1 MIDLGRLFDEA
12 YGINA
17 SDIHITVGVKPIL
30 RVNGELVP
38 ADSFDVLAPKDTE
51 EIAMHLMDEY
61 EKNVLDEMGEVDF
74 SYSLKQKG
82 RFRINAYRQRGSISI
97 AIRPIPFETPSLD
110 TLMLPEVLKK
120 MAMKD
125 RGLFLVT
132 GPTGSGKSSTLA
144 SMINYI
150 NNNKTAHIITLEDP
164 IEFLHKHSRSIIDQR
179 EIGNDSRTF
188 AGALRGAL
196 RQDPDIILV
205 GEMRDLETIQIAITA
220 AETGH
225 LVLSSL
231 HTNGA
236 AATVERIID
245 VFPPSQQQQ
254 IKVQLSNVL
263 NGVMSQQLLR
273 RSDNH
278 GRVAA
283 CEIMVGNKA
292 VHNNIREG
300 KTHQIMSSIQTGS
313 ADGMIS
319 MDNYIVNL
327 YKKRLISYDEALAR
341 CIDKR
346 ALNIYT

>member
-1 MIDLGRLFDEA
+1 MIDLERLFNEA
-12 YGINA
+12 YDLNA
-17 SDIHITVGVKPIL
+17 SDIHITVGVPPIF
-30 RVNGELVP
+30 RVDGKLVP
-38 ADSFDVLAPKDTE
+38 VESFEVLAPSSTE
-51 EIAMHLMDEY
+51 EIAMHLMNDY
-61 EKNVLDEMGEVDF
+61 EKSVLNEVGEVDL
-74 SYSLKQKG
+74 SYSLHKKG
-82 RFRINAYRQRGSISI
+82 RFRVNAYRQRGSISV

-110 TLMLPEVLKK
+110 SLMLPEVLKE

-150 NNNKTAHIITLEDP
+150 NNHKTAHIITLEDP
-164 IEFLHKHSRSIIDQR
+164 IEFLHKHSSSIVDQR
-179 EIGNDSRTF
+179 EIGKDSKSF

-236 AATVERIID
+236 ATTVERIID

-263 NGVMSQQLLR
+263 NGVLSQQLLR

-283 CEIMVGNKA
+283 CEIMIGNKA

-313 ADGMIS
+313 GDGMIS

-327 YKKRLISYDEALAR
+327 YRKKLISYDEALAH
-341 CIDKR
+341 CTDKR

>member
-1 MIDLGRLFDEA
+1 MINLERLFAEA
-12 YGINA
+12 YEKNA
-17 SDIHITVGVKPIL
+17 SDIHITVGVPPIL
-30 RVNGELVP
+30 RIDGDLHPVESLE
-38 ADSFDVLAPKDTE
+38 VLDPKATE
-51 EIAMHLMDEY
+51 EIAMHLMGEY
-61 EKNVLDEMGEVDF
+61 EKNILEEFGEVDF
-74 SYSLKQKG
+74 SYSLLKKG
-82 RFRINAYRQRGSISI
+82 RFRVNAYKQRGSLSI

-110 TLMLPEVLKK
+110 TLMLPEVLKE

-150 NNNKTAHIITLEDP
+150 NSKKTAHIITLEDP
-164 IEFLHKHSRSIIDQR
+164 IEFLHKHRSSIVDQR
-179 EIGNDSRTF
+179 EIGSDSRSF

-236 AATVERIID
+236 AETVERIID

-263 NGVMSQQLLR
+263 NGVLSQQLLR

-292 VHNNIREG
+292 IHNNIREG

-313 ADGMIS
+313 GDGMIS

-327 YKKRLISYDEALAR
+327 YNRRLISYDEALAH

-346 ALNIYT
+346 ALTVYT

>member
-1 MIDLGRLFDEA
+1 MIDLERLFREA
-12 YGINA
+12 YERKA
-17 SDIHITVGVKPIL
+17 SDIHITVGVPPIF
-30 RVNGELVP
+30 RVDGELIPV
-38 ADSFDVLAPKDTE
+38 DSFDVLAPDNTR
-51 EIAMHLMDEY
+51 EIAMHLMSEH
-61 EKNVLDEMGEVDF
+61 EKGVLDEVGEVDF
-74 SYSLKQKG
+74 SYSLLQKG
-82 RFRINAYRQRGSISI
+82 RFRVNVYRQRGSISI

-110 TLMLPEVLKK
+110 SLMLPEILKE
-120 MAMKD
+120 MALRD

-144 SMINYI
+144 SMVNHI
-150 NNNKTAHIITLEDP
+150 NNHKTAHIITLEDP
-164 IEFLHKHSRSIIDQR
+164 IEFLHKHMSSIIDQR
-179 EIGNDSRTF
+179 EIGSDSSSF

-273 RSDNH
+273 RFDNH

-283 CEIMVGNKA
+283 CEIMIGNKA

-313 ADGMIS
+313 GDGMIS

-327 YKKRLISYDEALAR
+327 YRKKLISYDEALAH

-346 ALNIYT
+346 ALNIYI